1 MPDHCVYIVSRSD
14 FQKKLL
20 ASYVEEKTKMACLC
34 IVAEE
39 WHQIVA
45 HPSAGKKIVLWDCL
59 NIDCE
64 CLDDRLCRLL
74 NFFPDQCMVSLF
86 NVNAALKDSS
96 IFISKW
102 LYGVFYEND
111 GPELLVKGIKAIV
124 QGEMWFPRGI
134 MTKFILANKPHLRS
148 DAYAPPPLTVRE
160 KEILLQITSG
170 AGNKEIADRLCVSQY
185 TIKTHL
191 YNIFKKINVTT
202 RGQASH
208 WAARNNQF
216 LI

>member
-1 MPDHCVYIVSRSD
+1 MSDHCVYIVSRSD

-20 ASYVEEKTKMACLC
+20 ASYVHDKTKMFCQSLEADDWHE
-34 IVAEE
+34 IVGNAN
-39 WHQIVA
+39 
-45 HPSAGKKIVLWDCL
+45 AGKKIVLWDCL

-64 CLDDRLCRLL
+64 RLDDRLIRLL
-74 NFFPDQCMVSLF
+74 NTFPDQCMVSLF
-86 NVNAALKDSS
+86 NVNASFTDGS

-111 GPELLVKGIKAIV
+111 SPEHLVKGIKAII

-134 MTKFILANKPHLRS
+134 MAKFILANKPHMRGDSS
-148 DAYAPPPLTVRE
+148 DPPSLTSRE
-160 KEILLQITSG
+160 KEILVQITSG
-170 AGNKEIADRLCVSQY
+170 FGNKEIAEKLCVSQY

-191 YNIFKKINVTT
+191 YNIFKKINVST
-202 RGQASH
+202 RVQASS
-208 WAARNNQF
+208 WASRNNHF